1 MRCNGIVPHEMVS
14 ADHNYGGSLSVRLT
28 RIRGYRE
35 NTSFMM
41 RRTIRPLS
49 YVYVHGVETETL
61 HEGIVRKKTRRMAED
76 PETAGGLEA
85 GRNLGARHK
94 EGSA

>member
-1 MRCNGIVPHEMVS
+1 MVS

-41 RRTIRPLS
+41 RRKIKPLS

-76 PETAGGLEA
+76 PETVGGLEA
-85 GRNLGARHK
+85 GPILGAGHK
-94 EGSA
+94 DGA